1 MIKNREIKKVA
12 LYLRISQ
19 EKRGENIETLGNHRE
34 ELTELCKKNN
44 FEYIEYSEVVRAGKA
59 DIESRQA
66 LQSLLDDI
74 DQYDAIVV
82 MELSRISRNGVI
94 SQTVKQKCID
104 YDKLIITPHQVY
116 DLANSENDRLLYDLG
131 SMIAAHEHGVIG
143 KRSKKNKVAMAKSG
157 LHVSGSAPF
166 GYIRNPKTKKLEIDE
181 KNAETVRYIFR
192 LHSQGL
198 GSYKIRDILN
208 SEGYK
213 PAKAKYF
220 ELPTIK
226 RIIKNPHYKGW
237 TVFTD
242 RKKVMKNGK
251 QVYVPSEVIVV
262 KNTHPAIIP
271 PDEWDR
277 ANRDREERIIKAKTI
292 REKPATKTGMTMLKD
307 LIYCGVCGRKLE
319 VRLDD
324 KSSTGYMVRT
334 CDYLVDG
341 KKCNN
346 AGIRLVYVLD
356 LFLTQLNEYKETLI
370 KRIGELE
377 QKGDVKLKEE
387 YERRLLQLNKK
398 LKEADE
404 QDKNLLDLATLGLFT
419 KEQLMEKKREIQAS
433 KDYLYEEIE
442 KVEDSL
448 KEIKVDDKITQINS
462 IIDKIDKV
470 PQANVEHANE
480 LLKTFI
486 KKINYSRP
494 VPDEYKHL
502 HSNTKER
509 RSMPFKIEVEFYE

>member
-1 MIKNREIKKVA
+1 MIKDREIKKVA

-19 EKRGENIETLGNHRE
+19 EKRGENIETLANHRE
-34 ELTELCKKNN
+34 ELTELCEKNG
-44 FEYIEYSEVVRAGKA
+44 FEFVEYSEVVRAGKA
-59 DIESRQA
+59 DIASREA
-66 LQSLLDDI
+66 LQKLLADI
-74 DQYDAIVV
+74 ESFDAIVV

-116 DLANSENDRLLYDLG
+116 DLANNENDRLLYDLG

-143 KRSKKNKVAMAKSG
+143 KRSKKNKVVMAKSG
-157 LHVSGSAPF
+157 LHVSGTPPL
-166 GYIRNPKTKKLEIDE
+166 GYKRNPETKKLEIDE
-181 KNAETVRYIFR
+181 ENADTIRYIFR

-208 SEGYK
+208 AEGYK
-213 PAKAKYF
+213 PKKAKYF

-251 QVYVPSEVIVV
+251 QVYVPSEIIVV
-262 KNTHPAIIP
+262 KNTHPPIIP

-277 ANRDREERIIKAKTI
+277 ANRDREDRILRAKTI

-324 KSSTGYMVRT
+324 KSSTGYMIRT
-334 CDYLVDG
+334 CDYLVEG
-341 KKCNN
+341 EKCNN
-346 AGIRLVYVLD
+346 AGIRLVYVLE
-356 LFLTQLNEYKETLI
+356 LFLSRLNDYKERL
-370 KRIGELE
+370 KNRIVELE
-377 QKGDVKLKEE
+377 NKGDVKVREE
-387 YERRLLQLNKK
+387 FERRLAQLNKK
-398 LKEADE
+398 VKEANE
-404 QDKNLLDLATLGLFT
+404 QDKNLLDIASMGLFT
-419 KEQLMEKKREIQAS
+419 KEQIMEKKREIQET
-433 KDYLYEEIE
+433 KDYLFEEIE
-442 KVEDSL
+442 KLEENL
-448 KEIKVDDKITQINS
+448 KEINVEDKITQINT
-462 IIDKIDKV
+462 IIEKIDKV
-470 PQANVEHANE
+470 PQAEVEHANE
-480 LLKTFI
+480 LLKSFI
-486 KKINYSRP
+486 KKVNYSRP
-494 VPDEYKHL
+494 VPESMKHL

-509 RSMPFKIEVEFYE
+509 RSLSFTIEVEFYE